1 MNIKNKKKELL
12 LSLNQ
17 LEYEIKILECNITKF
32 KIAMSKLPDEISKE
46 ELANFD
52 EEFDLE
58 KDLKIIKLF

>member
-1 MNIKNKKKELL
+1 MDIKNRKKELL

-17 LEYEIKILECNITKF
+17 LEYELEILNCNMTQF

-46 ELANFD
+46 ELENFE

-58 KDLKIIKLF
+58 KDLKIIQLF